1 MRLNLFFAIDSS
13 KCLHIITQKLCLFEI
28 FQFIL
33 VIWLK
38 VLILML
44 WSHVKEKQLEHQH
57 SATLLI
63 LNGTLV
69 PYFLSE
75 GQRKRTL

>member
-1 MRLNLFFAIDSS
+1 
-13 KCLHIITQKLCLFEI
+13 
-28 FQFIL
+28 
-33 VIWLK
+33 
-38 VLILML
+38 ML

>member
-1 MRLNLFFAIDSS
+1 
-13 KCLHIITQKLCLFEI
+13 
-28 FQFIL
+28 
-33 VIWLK
+33 
-38 VLILML
+38 ML
-44 WSHVKEKQLEHQH
+44 SSHVKEKQLEHQH
-57 SATLLI
+57 SVTLLI

>member
-1 MRLNLFFAIDSS
+1 M
-13 KCLHIITQKLCLFEI
+13 CLFEI